1 MPREDTIVESILTY
15 INSLPY
21 GVAEKVHGS
30 AMSSGKA
37 DINACYKG
45 VSLRLEVKTPDHGNK
60 PSKKQK
66 MNLRRWAA
74 AGARCAT
81 VYGLEEVIQILDEID
96 KEVNHEF
103 ICN

>member
-30 AMSSGKA
+30 AMGSGKA

-74 AGARCAT
+74 AGARCTT
-81 VYGLEEVIQILDEID
+81 VYSLKEVIQILDEID
-96 KEVNHEF
+96 KEINYEL